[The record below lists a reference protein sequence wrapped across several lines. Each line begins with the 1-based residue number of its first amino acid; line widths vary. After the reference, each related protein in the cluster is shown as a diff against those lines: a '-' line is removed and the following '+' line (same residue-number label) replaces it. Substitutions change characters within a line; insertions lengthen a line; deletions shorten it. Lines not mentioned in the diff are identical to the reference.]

1 MLQCKV
7 IDRNQEWARFQK
19 KKDDEKIAPDY
30 RLKIQRI
37 ELLSEAKDKL
47 VKKLTLQIDFEEM
60 TKELCDE
67 LLSRMRQ
74 SEGKIPLYF
83 EIKKGNRKM
92 KFFSRNVQVELSSSL
107 LDYLLQK
114 EQENVLTFSVD

>member
-1 MLQCKV
+1 
-7 IDRNQEWARFQK
+7 
-19 KKDDEKIAPDY
+19 
-30 RLKIQRI
+30 
-37 ELLSEAKDKL
+37 LLSEAKDKL

>member
-19 KKDDEKIAPDY
+19 KKDDEKKAPEY